1 MDFWQYILESGKIVK
16 DFILYSSNVVASE
29 ESVGIVVITLLL
41 AFLYLALR
49 YIQQNGQKKRA
60 INRVSNEVEK
70 LKDQREFAK
79 NFNDLD
85 TTIAAGGTNDF
96 DRRVRRA
103 WEEFAETLVMPD
115 VEDEEPEVGNTVRP
129 NFFFN
134 SHDLGFD
141 HGTWRYVPGIFV
153 SVSLL
158 LTFLGIIAA
167 INGLKTFDDAAMK
180 VFLDAAKSKFIMSLS
195 GLFAS
200 ILFTVLYRRQSASLE
215 ECITKLC
222 DAIEFRVQF
231 NTPEK
236 IAADQLREI
245 REQTS
250 LLKVFGN
257 DLGAQIGEAVSV
269 TLTRDLAP
277 VLDKVGNSAGAE
289 VGGMVTELSE
299 ALNAK
304 LNESLDEMS
313 RTLST
318 INRTLVDVAD
328 KLTTSGSAIGE
339 EMSKGIENLNTVIE
353 TARRQFEV
361 DQEAAQVAREQN
373 LVASQRAISDLLEAI
388 ESNTRDNTAQMN
400 EAAENIAKAASG
412 LSEAIVVAG
421 TEVGIR
427 ATEAVDEM
435 GAEANRRVTAAG
447 TEITEGLA
455 GVSGD
460 FLKGLSEF
468 QESLDASLVEP
479 IRTMASRLE
488 SSNRELE
495 RHASAIGQAAF
506 SHEKATE
513 SVTNSTKSLE
523 VVAKPL
529 ADSVE
534 RIERINNAI
543 RNSLEG
549 SLSLM
554 DASNSA
560 VTASMEAMQ
569 DSIKEFKEIVDTAD
583 DLDERMGAAFEEIA
597 AGLAQ
602 SQEQIS
608 RYSKEVS
615 DKFGEGIQKI
625 REVMDGINEFQP
637 ARQGG

>member
-1 MDFWQYILESGKIVK
+1 MDVWQYLSGPGLFVK
-16 DFILYSSNVVASE
+16 DCILSISSLVASE
-29 ESVGIVVITLLL
+29 SSVGWVSIGILSLFFVLSCMFVSRN
-41 AFLYLALR
+41 AR
-49 YIQQNGQKKRA
+49 EKKA
-60 INRVSNEVEK
+60 INRVFAEVDKVGEK
-70 LKDQREFAK
+70 REFAEK
-79 NFNDLD
+79 FSDLD
-85 TTIAAGGTNDF
+85 SAIVSGGSNDF
-96 DRRVRRA
+96 NRQVRRA
-103 WEEFAETLVMPD
+103 WEEFSETLVMPD
-115 VEDEEPEVGNTVRP
+115 IEDDDPEIGNTVRP

-141 HGTWRYVPGIFV
+141 HGTWRYVPGFFV
-153 SVSLL
+153 SLGLL
-158 LTFLGIIAA
+158 FTFLGIIAA

-200 ILFTVLYRRQSASLE
+200 ILFTIIYRRQSAALE
-215 ECITKLC
+215 GCITKLC

-257 DLGAQIGEAVSV
+257 DLGAQIGEAVST

-289 VGGMVTELSE
+289 VGGMVSELSE

-328 KLTTSGSAIGE
+328 KLATSGSAIGE

-353 TARRQFEV
+353 TARRQFEA
-361 DQEAAQVAREQN
+361 DQEAAHTAREQD
-373 LVASQRAISDLLEAI
+373 LVTSQRAISDLLESI

-400 EAAENIAKAASG
+400 EAAVNIAKAASG
-412 LSEAIVVAG
+412 LSEAIVDAG
-421 TEVGIR
+421 TEVGTR

-435 GAEANRRVTAAG
+435 GAAANRKVAAAG
-447 TEITEGLA
+447 TEITESLA
-455 GVSGD
+455 GVSGE

-468 QESLDASLVEP
+468 QGNLDTSLVEP
-479 IRTMASRLE
+479 IRTMATRLE
-488 SSNRELE
+488 ASNRELE
-495 RHASAIGQAAF
+495 RHASAIGQAAT
-506 SHEKATE
+506 SHEESTE
-513 SVTNSTKSLE
+513 SVANSTKSLE
-523 VVAKPL
+523 SVARPL

-534 RIERINNAI
+534 RIERINTAI
-543 RNSLEG
+543 RSSLEG
-549 SLSLM
+549 SFNLIE
-554 DASNSA
+554 ASNAA
-560 VTASMEAMQ
+560 VAQSMEAMQ
-569 DSIKEFKEIVDTAD
+569 ASIKEFKEIVDTAD

-597 AGLAQ
+597 NGLSQ
-602 SQEQIS
+602 SQDQIS

-637 ARQGG
+637 ARQEV

>member
-1 MDFWQYILESGKIVK
+1 
-16 DFILYSSNVVASE
+16 
-29 ESVGIVVITLLL
+29 
-41 AFLYLALR
+41 
-49 YIQQNGQKKRA
+49 
-60 INRVSNEVEK
+60 
-70 LKDQREFAK
+70 
-79 NFNDLD
+79 
-85 TTIAAGGTNDF
+85 
-96 DRRVRRA
+96 
-103 WEEFAETLVMPD
+103 MPD

-468 QESLDASLVEP
+468 QGSLDASLVEP

-534 RIERINNAI
+534 QIERINNAI

-637 ARQGG
+637 ARQGDNRWH